1 METGTIPLDAPK
13 STAVQGF
20 DALWYSV
27 GMMRIV
33 GPDDPGRAEAER
45 ALLERMSLTPAEV
58 ERDVRGIIEAVRAR
72 GDAAVR
78 EYTER
83 FEKRTLETFELSR
96 AAWHEQASTVTAE
109 VQRAIERAAD
119 RIARFHAPQRIE
131 GYRFE
136 EGGARLELRVQPLD
150 RVGLYVPGGSA
161 RYPSSVL
168 MTAVPARIA
177 GVREIVMVTPGPSAE
192 TLFAAKVAGVH
203 RVFVI
208 GGAQAVAALAYGTAT
223 VPRVD
228 KIVGPGNAWVAEAKR
243 QLFGQVDI
251 DAVAG
256 PSEIL
261 VIADEAADPEL
272 VAADLLSQ
280 AEHDVEA
287 YAVLVTTSRALAEAT
302 ARAVEQQLETLPR
315 REIAAESIA
324 RHGVALVMR
333 SLDDAL
339 AFAERYA
346 PEHLELLVRDA
357 DAVSHRVQNAGAIF
371 VGAWTPEAAGDYL
384 AGPNHVLPTGGTARY
399 ASPLGVYDFIK
410 RTSVLRWD
418 DATLDA
424 HADDI
429 VALAEVEGLQA
440 HGRAVSKRKKK

>member
-1 METGTIPLDAPK
+1 ML
-13 STAVQGF
+13 
-20 DALWYSV
+20 
-27 GMMRIV
+27 RIV
-33 GPDDPGRAEAER
+33 GPEDAGRAEAER
-45 ALLERMSLTPAEV
+45 ALLDRMSLTPSGV
-58 ERDVRGIIEAVRAR
+58 EHDVRGIIEAVRRR

-78 EYTER
+78 EYTEK
-83 FEKRTLETFELSR
+83 FEKRTLASFELHR
-96 AAWHEQASTVTAE
+96 DEWDRQAAAVATPVRH
-109 VQRAIERAAD
+109 AIERAAD
-119 RIARFHAPQRIE
+119 RIARFHAPQRAE

-136 EGGARLELRVQPLD
+136 EGGARLELRVQPLE
-150 RVGLYVPGGSA
+150 RVGLYVPGGTA

-168 MTAVPARIA
+168 MTAVPARVA

-192 TLFAAKVAGVH
+192 TLYAAKVAGVH

-261 VIADEAADPEL
+261 VIADDSADPAL

-287 YAVLVTTSRALAEAT
+287 YAVLLTTSRALAAET
-302 ARAVEQQLETLPR
+302 ARAVAEQLASLPR
-315 REIAAESIA
+315 KAIAEESLA
-324 RHGVALVMR
+324 RHGIALVMR

-339 AFAERYA
+339 TFADRYA
-346 PEHLELLVRDA
+346 PEHLELLVRNA
-357 DAVSHRVQNAGAIF
+357 DEVAARVQHAGAIF
-371 VGAWTPEAAGDYL
+371 VGAHTPEAAGDYL

-399 ASPLGVYDFIK
+399 ASPLGVYDFVK

-418 DATLDA
+418 ATALSA

-429 VALAEVEGLQA
+429 VTLAEVEGLHA
-440 HGRAVSKRKKK
+440 HGRAVTVRKKS

>member
-1 METGTIPLDAPK
+1 
-13 STAVQGF
+13 
-20 DALWYSV
+20 
-27 GMMRIV
+27 MMLRIL
-33 GPDDPGRAEAER
+33 GPDDAGRAEAER
-45 ALLERMSLTPAEV
+45 ALLDRMALTPAGV
-58 ERDVRGIIEAVRAR
+58 EHDVRGIVEGVRRR

-78 EYTER
+78 EYTEK
-83 FEKRTLETFELSR
+83 FEKRTLASFELSR
-96 AAWHEQASTVTAE
+96 GEWDQQASTVTRE

-119 RIARFHAPQRIE
+119 RIARFHAPQRAE
-131 GYRFE
+131 GYRFDD
-136 EGGARLELRVQPLD
+136 GGARLELRVSPLE

-177 GVREIVMVTPGPSAE
+177 GVREIVMVTPGPSPE
-192 TLFAAKVAGVH
+192 TLYAAKVAGVH

-208 GGAQAVAALAYGTAT
+208 GGAQAVAALAYGTES

-261 VIADEAADPEL
+261 VIADDAADPAL

-280 AEHDVEA
+280 AEHDPEA
-287 YAVLVTTSRALAEAT
+287 YAILVTTSRALAEKV
-302 ARAVEQQLETLPR
+302 ARAVEEQLATLPR
-315 REIAAESIA
+315 REIATESIQ

-333 SLDDAL
+333 TLDEAL
-339 AFAERYA
+339 AFADRYA
-346 PEHLELLVRDA
+346 PEHLELLVRNA
-357 DAVSHRVQNAGAIF
+357 DDVAHRVQHAGAIF
-371 VGAWTPEAAGDYL
+371 VGAYTPEAAGDYL

-399 ASPLGVYDFIK
+399 ASPLGVYDFVK

-418 DATLDA
+418 EAALGA

-429 VALAEVEGLQA
+429 VALADVEGLQA
-440 HGRAVSKRKKK
+440 HGRAVTARKKS